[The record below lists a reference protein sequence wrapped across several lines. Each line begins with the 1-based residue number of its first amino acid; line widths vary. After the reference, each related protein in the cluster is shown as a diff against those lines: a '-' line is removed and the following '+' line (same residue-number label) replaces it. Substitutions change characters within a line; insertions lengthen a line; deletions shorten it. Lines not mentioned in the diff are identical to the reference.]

1 MNKVF
6 ITGTAVGNEL
16 GLCAP
21 CSLDFSWLIENPA
34 TLIWT
39 DKIAITKKSLDIYL
53 TKKTNKMDKTIK
65 LILEIIKSNNL
76 LDIIEINEDLKKWI
90 EPYYN
95 KSVEEFKKLTTNLPI
110 INVSKNDENI
120 VEEIKIKDYYYCLPY
135 VASLYTQIGIANK
148 IGANCLFSEKD
159 YTYLENINK
168 IDKARIYNEIF
179 NVYFP
184 NELIHNYAYE
194 NEERCIECINFNE
207 CKDIYL
213 KEVEKNTLQILKWR
227 NYDEI
232 QMAKHGID
240 KIIKQKELLKENYNI
255 EDIKKEFNEK
265 QNKINK
271 NIKKVFP
278 KIRRWSNLATI
289 LSTPTT
295 IYSAVNSNLQA
306 TIVSAGIGGLSKI
319 IDEGLKY
326 YENKNNWVSFI
337 NKNRL
342 TN

>member
-6 ITGTAVGNEL
+6 ITGTAIGNEL

-21 CSLDFSWLIENPA
+21 CTLDFSWLIENPA
-34 TLIWT
+34 TLIWA

-53 TKKTNKMDKTIK
+53 AKNNNKMDKTIK
-65 LILEIIKSNNL
+65 LILEIIKSNNV
-76 LDIIEINEDLKKWI
+76 LDIVEINENLKKGA
-90 EPYYN
+90 EPYYK
-95 KSVEEFKKLTTNLPI
+95 KSVDEFKELTAKFPI
-110 INVSKNDENI
+110 INASINNENI

-168 IDKARIYNEIF
+168 VDKARIYNEIF

-184 NELIHNYAYE
+184 NELIHSYAYE
-194 NEERCIECINFNE
+194 DEGKCMECINFNE
-207 CKDIYL
+207 CKDNYL

-227 NYDEI
+227 DYDEI
-232 QMAKHGID
+232 QMAKHEID
-240 KIIKQKELLKENYNI
+240 KIIKQKELLKENCNV

-265 QNKINK
+265 QKRINK

-278 KIRRWSNLATI
+278 KIRRWTNLATI
-289 LSTPTT
+289 LSTPAT

-306 TIVSAGIGGLSKI
+306 TIVSASIGGVSKV
-319 IDEGLKY
+319 IDESLKY
-326 YENKNNWVSFI
+326 YESKNNWVSFI
-337 NKNRL
+337 NKK
-342 TN
+342 